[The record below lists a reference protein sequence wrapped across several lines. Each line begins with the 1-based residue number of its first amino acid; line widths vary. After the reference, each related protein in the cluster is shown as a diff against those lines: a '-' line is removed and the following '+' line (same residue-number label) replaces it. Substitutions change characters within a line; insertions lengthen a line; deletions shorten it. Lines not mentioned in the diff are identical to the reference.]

1 MPRRRTRGIIG
12 RTSEGDLLRVE
23 NLVKLYARVKA
34 VDGVSFEVGRG
45 EVFGL
50 LGPNGAGKTTTIRML
65 CCLISQT
72 QGTAFV
78 NGFEINKEPDA
89 SHIREIVGL
98 LPESPGLYDS
108 LSASKNLDF
117 FAQLYGVPKGKR
129 EKRIEE
135 LLKMLELWNRR
146 EEPVATYSKGMKQK
160 IAVARAFVH
169 NPQVVFLDEP
179 TAGLDPQASVTVR
192 EFLIKLSAEGRTV
205 FINSH
210 HLDEVERLCDR
221 IAVMDRTAL
230 AIGSPKE
237 LATRYWG
244 RTTVIELVG
253 SGEQYVD
260 VVKRL
265 SFASNVRTDD
275 GKILVVLDDPE
286 IRNPA
291 IIDALSKAG
300 AKIEYVSEL
309 KRSLEDV
316 YMKLIGGG
324 PR

>member
-1 MPRRRTRGIIG
+1 MIETVGLG
-12 RTSEGDLLRVE
+12 RKFDGKAAVEDL
-23 NLVKLYARVKA
+23 NLK
-34 VDGVSFEVGRG
+34 VDEG

-65 CCLISQT
+65 CCLIGQSA
-72 QGTAFV
+72 GTAFV

-89 SHIREIVGL
+89 AHIRGIVGL
-98 LPESPGLYDS
+98 LPESPGLYDP

-117 FAQLYGVPKGKR
+117 YAQLYGVPKDKR

-135 LLKMLELWNRR
+135 LLKMLELWDRR

-160 IAVARAFVH
+160 IAIARAFVH
-169 NPQVVFLDEP
+169 SPQVVFLDEP

-192 EFLIKLSAEGRTV
+192 EFLIKLSGEGRTV

-221 IAVMDRTAL
+221 IAVMDKTAL
-230 AIGSPKE
+230 AVGSPRE
-237 LATRYWG
+237 LATKYWG

-253 SGEQYVD
+253 SGEKYLD
-260 VVKRL
+260 IVKRM

-275 GKILVVLDDPE
+275 GRILVDLDDPE
-286 IRNPA
+286 LRNPG
-291 IIDALSKAG
+291 IIEALTKAG
-300 AKIEYVSEL
+300 ARIEYVSEL

>member
-1 MPRRRTRGIIG
+1 MIETVGLG
-12 RTSEGDLLRVE
+12 RAFNGKLAVE
-23 NLVKLYARVKA
+23 NLNLKV
-34 VDGVSFEVGRG
+34 EEG

-50 LGPNGAGKTTTIRML
+50 LGTNGAGKTTTTRML

-275 GKILVVLDDPE
+275 GKILVDLDDPE